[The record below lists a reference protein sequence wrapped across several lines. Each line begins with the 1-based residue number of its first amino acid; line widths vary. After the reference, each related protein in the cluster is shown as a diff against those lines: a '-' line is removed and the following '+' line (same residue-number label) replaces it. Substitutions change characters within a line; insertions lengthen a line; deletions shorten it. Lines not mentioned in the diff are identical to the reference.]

1 MTGTEPRSDKR
12 SAISPEHATT
22 PEAPVSS
29 AAKSPLHL
37 ARTGAALL
45 FVSLACWTLLV
56 LIENSGVLSFA
67 GWATDYDYS
76 KSSDAHPLKWKKPPS
91 DNKVTHEQQLT
102 LSLRFLIDEQLL
114 AAFLKNGQPYADAFQ
129 TAKDDDGIR
138 VEFDLR
144 HGQDGRWG
152 LSVGNGTHF
161 DLGRRPQTGRWHD
174 LNLKIADHRMFV
186 VLNGK
191 PLLEAGVFSP
201 ASAIEDVWSGSGYSL
216 ARPFPGQIRDFSL
229 LVSPHHLK
237 LRDVKRYLVDAGA
250 LGFILW
256 LSACLLITR
265 RLDSRRN
272 EVRAAAWV
280 AVVALHLAVYWFLKQ
295 SYAILLDADRISDG
309 LMFAALLLTAIG
321 IHSQLRSAIAR
332 NFFAFG
338 LAAINYLSFFVL
350 TTGARYLEARG
361 TAGGPGLTFDEIGA
375 LYQSDPREIFEF
387 FRSYFAAADQIRM
400 FLFPLLTSVP
410 LVMLLGLD
418 AIQLPRSLA
427 LVLVGSG
434 LATMPFVV
442 AANQGIAAT
451 LFSAL
456 ENHAEAAR
464 EFESY
469 RQLRQRTSA
478 VRATKSG
485 QGETYVL
492 VVGESANRD
501 HFSAYGYFRPTTPW
515 LDSRVGSPGWV
526 LFRNAYS
533 SHVHTVPSLLHALT
547 ASNQYVDRGSYSAA
561 SIIEIMNAAG
571 FNTVWLSEQGVSWTD
586 TPLNAMAS
594 SARTVRFVKPLG
606 SILGVFRETMMQ
618 IDSTKNN
625 FIVVHLIGSHADYRD
640 RVPPGYRVNFARSR
654 DDLGNHAHDQQFVNE
669 LLDPYDA
676 SIHYAD
682 NLLNE
687 ILIAFDKYASPTR
700 ALMFVSDHGEDVFG
714 RRFHNASNFSYPMA
728 RIPMILNFSDEWA
741 KRYRP
746 RSEELR
752 NNRDRIFTLDLLFD
766 TLIGIA
772 EVETEYRNPKFD
784 LGSPDYA
791 IDGSIAISMKRDRDF
806 QTGLYPDS
814 VVRPI
819 RDDPSLV
826 AIENNQA
833 LRALYGNKFIA
844 DRADIL
850 ARTSEASGFGFPG
863 VEINIAVPS
872 YMIGHYPESVHQRSL
887 DAYLKLTAVSSFSK
901 LWFDLKL
908 ERGHSLA
915 EAADHLEELDRRHK
929 LKSRVILESPESG
942 LMAYS
947 RRGWHTT
954 YYITEKGWPG
964 CLANDREMNRCARQ
978 IAQIARSEEVKGIS
992 FPASHYEF
1000 VKAKLEPLLPL
1011 HVVYHTFGFENLSIF
1026 DPGLKD
1032 QLRRIA
1038 AVNDQRVRT
1047 ILLESS
1053 QTFFERF

>member
-1 MTGTEPRSDKR
+1 MTGTEPQSDQR
-12 SAISPEHATT
+12 PAISPEHATT
-22 PEAPVSS
+22 PGASVSS
-29 AAKSPLHL
+29 AAKSSLHL
-37 ARTGAALL
+37 AWTGAAL
-45 FVSLACWTLLV
+45 FFISLACWTLLV
-56 LIENSGVLSFA
+56 LIENSSVLSFA

-76 KSSDAHPLKWKKPPS
+76 KSSDAHPLKWKNPPS
-91 DNKVTHEQQLT
+91 VNQVTHEQQLT
-102 LSLRFLIDEQLL
+102 LSLSFLIDEQLL
-114 AAFLKNGQPYADAFQ
+114 AASLKNGRPYADIFQ

-138 VEFDLR
+138 VELDLR
-144 HGQDGRWG
+144 HGHDGRWG
-152 LSVGNGTHF
+152 LSTGSGIHF
-161 DLGRRPQTGRWHD
+161 DLGRRPQAGRWHD
-174 LNLKIADHRMFV
+174 LNLKIADHKLFV

-201 ASAIEDVWSGSGYSL
+201 ASAIEEVWSGSGFSL

-229 LVSPHHLK
+229 QVSPHHVL
-237 LRDVKRYLVDAGA
+237 LRDVKRYLIDAGV
-250 LGFILW
+250 LGFMLW
-256 LSACLLITR
+256 LGACILITR

-280 AVVALHLAVYWFLKQ
+280 AVAALYIAAYWFLKQ
-295 SYAILLDADRISDG
+295 SYATLSDADRISDC
-309 LMFAALLLTAIG
+309 LMFLALLLAVIG
-321 IHSQLRSAIAR
+321 IHSQFRSAMSR
-332 NFFAFG
+332 NLFAFG
-338 LAAINYLSFFVL
+338 VATINYLSFFVL

-361 TAGGPGLTFDEIGA
+361 TTGGPGLTFDEIGA
-375 LYQSDPREIFEF
+375 LYQSDPREVFEF
-387 FRSYFAAADQIRM
+387 FRSHFAAADQINM

-410 LVMLLGLD
+410 LVMLLMRD
-418 AIQLPRSLA
+418 IIQLPRSLA

-492 VVGESANRD
+492 VIGESANRD

-515 LDSRVGSPGWV
+515 LDSRTRAPDWV
-526 LFRNAYS
+526 FFRNAYS

-547 ASNQYVDRGSYSAA
+547 ASNQYVDRGSYSAP

-594 SARTVRFVKPLG
+594 SAKTVRFVKPLG
-606 SILGVFRETMMQ
+606 PILGAFRETMMQ
-618 IDSTKNN
+618 IDSTRNN

-640 RVPPGYRVNFARSR
+640 RSPPEYRVNFARSR
-654 DDLGNHAHDQQFVNE
+654 DDLGDHVHDQKFVNE
-669 LLDPYDA
+669 LLDPYDT

-682 NLLNE
+682 QLLNE
-687 ILIAFDKYASPTR
+687 ILMTFDKYASPTR
-700 ALMFVSDHGEDVFG
+700 ALLFVSDHGEDVFG

-728 RIPMILNFSDEWA
+728 RIPMVFNFSDGWA
-741 KRYRP
+741 KRYQP
-746 RSEELR
+746 RGEELR
-752 NNRDRIFTLDLLFD
+752 HNRDRIFTLDLLFD

-772 EVETEYRNPKFD
+772 GLETEYRNPKFD

-791 IDGSIAISMKRDRDF
+791 IDGSVAISMKRDRDF

-814 VVRPI
+814 AIQPI
-819 RDDPSLV
+819 RDDPSLI
-826 AIENNQA
+826 AIANNQA
-833 LRALYGNKFIA
+833 IRALYGNKFIA

-850 ARTSEASGFGFPG
+850 ARTSEAFGFGFPG

-872 YMIGHYPESVHQRSL
+872 YKIGHYPESVHQRSL
-887 DAYLKLTAVSSFSK
+887 DAYLQLATVSSFSK

-908 ERGHSLA
+908 ESGHSLA
-915 EAADHLEELDRRHK
+915 EAAEHLEQLDRRHN

-942 LMAYS
+942 LLAYS

-978 IAQIARSEEVKGIS
+978 IAHIARSEEVKGIS

-1011 HVVYHTFGFENLSIF
+1011 HVVYHTFGFERLSIF
-1026 DPGLKD
+1026 DPELKE
-1032 QLRRIA
+1032 QLRQIA

-1053 QTFFERF
+1053 QTFFERL